1 MSSVLV
7 PQQNYLFV
15 FVPRVDEK
23 GREQG
28 TLQSF
33 FFKAVTFLSFIKAGA
48 ICVHMA
54 LLHSY
59 MTDQAMLSGLAR
71 HGKMRPDSYLIRV
84 VLQRAVVAM
93 VSHPVPVSIPLV
105 HVVNIW
111 AVVVLV
117 QNT

>member
-1 MSSVLV
+1 MSEYLSKITYL
-7 PQQNYLFV
+7 YLFQEWMKREENREDCSL
-15 FVPRVDEK
+15 FV
-23 GREQG
+23 
-28 TLQSF
+28 
-33 FFKAVTFLSFIKAGA
+33 KAVTFLSFIKAGA

-84 VLQRAVVAM
+84 VLKRAVVAM